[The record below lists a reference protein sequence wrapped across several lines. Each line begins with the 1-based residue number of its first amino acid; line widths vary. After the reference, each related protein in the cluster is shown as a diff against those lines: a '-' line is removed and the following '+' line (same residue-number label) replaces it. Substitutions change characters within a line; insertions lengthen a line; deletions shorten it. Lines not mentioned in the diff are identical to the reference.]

1 MDPRFKKRLS
11 EEDRLAAISIV
22 KKELLEMEEAE
33 NHEEPA
39 VATLEP
45 PCKKSAF
52 SRILGDDLSR

>member
-1 MDPRFKKRLS
+1 M
-11 EEDRLAAISIV
+11 V

-52 SRILGDDLSR
+52 SRILGDDLDELSTQSSVLERVNQEVDT